1 MRIDPENPKHL
12 IADEGKVFQR
22 KYDLLVLGN
31 EVILGYYK
39 YDGVYRM
46 ETADDFIEID
56 EPEPI
61 NPDFPEID

>member
-12 IADEGKVFQR
+12 IADDGKVFR
-22 KYDLLVLGN
+22 RIVSGVVYGK

-46 ETADDFIEID
+46 ETAEDFDEVD
-56 EPEPI
+56 EPEDGGEDIPV
-61 NPDFPEID
+61 EE